1 MHFQSQLA
9 TAARRTLGV
18 PSSSSRR
25 PGAARRVHPPAPA
38 CLASPAPGP
47 PASRPVCASHDHLC
61 TFSSPEHSDFPNI
74 LQKNIFVELQ
84 TIFESTKQ
92 YFYPLLHI
100 LPTSSQAE
108 QGLANARAAR
118 AGTASARHR
127 SSQRARFLQIL
138 GKCFSFLLKTKQ
150 AHTAEK
156 GKHYYVATLPRAT
169 MRFVN
174 LSPNLIA
181 KLSQRS
187 CWLR

>member
-1 MHFQSQLA
+1 MQACANPVQLEQFCKINIYSASVQPRTNPSKFGKFWQHRFTKGTSVNISTKNTFSKQKMHFQSQLA

-47 PASRPVCASHDHLC
+47 PASRPVCASHDHLF

-127 SSQRARFLQIL
+127 SSQRD
-138 GKCFSFLLKTKQ
+138 
-150 AHTAEK
+150 
-156 GKHYYVATLPRAT
+156 
-169 MRFVN
+169 
-174 LSPNLIA
+174 
-181 KLSQRS
+181 
-187 CWLR
+187 